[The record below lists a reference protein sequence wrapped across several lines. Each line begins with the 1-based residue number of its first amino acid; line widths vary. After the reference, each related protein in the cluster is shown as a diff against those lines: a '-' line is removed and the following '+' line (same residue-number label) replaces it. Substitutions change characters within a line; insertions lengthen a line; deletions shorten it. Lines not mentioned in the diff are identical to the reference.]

1 MSSRRPPGSLVPDL
15 WGLGVRATSEPLV
28 ALSTSGMVPLEGWLD
43 ATLDVL
49 ERSQAAAVGGP
60 IEPEEELSSLDR
72 AVFFLRYLNYVRPI
86 PEPGTIEPPGDNAL
100 YRRDALPPID
110 GFWESRVHGILRERG
125 ESVVFEPEAIV
136 TFHGSSRR
144 RRQHSHVAKGSVIT
158 NEWSLLNQRFLHA
171 WNYGS
176 DRSRRLG
183 WRWALARTLLAP
195 LVPLALLSRIGRN
208 LASKNIRPRHWLPA
222 LPFLLPL
229 LAAWCWGEVVGYW
242 LKPPRPRLLLSRS
255 RRIGVFNR
263 PAGADDGR
271 FPPVLRLKSRSDRDG
286 SDRSLDHRLPRR
298 GSGLSRLATRRGRL
312 RLGADTA
319 RRGSRRR
326 SHRREAIGRSVQGRL
341 RGRPGPGTRN
351 S

>member
-1 MSSRRPPGSLVPDL
+1 MTSTSLVVVIVAAADGGGDVASSLNGFVREITGRGRVLLVDGTTNRLAAETARSLGVDVLEALPGSLVPDL

-43 ATLDVL
+43 AMLDAL

-110 GFWESRVHGILRERG
+110 GFWESRVHRILRERG
-125 ESVVFEPEAIV
+125 ERVVFEPEAVV

-144 RRQHSHVAKGSVIT
+144 RRQPAQEARASVIT

-183 WRWALARTLLAP
+183 WRWALARTILAP

-242 LKPPRPRLLLSRS
+242 LKPPRLRHLLSRS
-255 RRIGVFNR
+255 RASASSNG
-263 PAGADDGR
+263 
-271 FPPVLRLKSRSDRDG
+271 
-286 SDRSLDHRLPRR
+286 
-298 GSGLSRLATRRGRL
+298 
-312 RLGADTA
+312 
-319 RRGSRRR
+319 
-326 SHRREAIGRSVQGRL
+326 RRELMTAGSHQ
-341 RGRPGPGTRN
+341 
-351 S
+351 SFD